1 MMRKR
6 LFAVAWAATLFGCA
20 GSATGPM
27 PAVSVPDAWPDAGAG
42 RILQETGVANLADL
56 PWNTLFPIPELQ
68 ALVEEA
74 WQAGAEPQLA
84 RERLALARAQF
95 GIDSAAQWPTLDLAA
110 SAARQRAPGL
120 SASGNR
126 IGESATIA
134 APAAWELDLWGRLA
148 DRSEAARQ
156 TLLENE
162 ANLDAVRISL
172 AAQVAS
178 LYFDLLDLDAQRAIT
193 LSTRDSRAQSLRLV
207 NARFAGGISS
217 MLDVRQAESLLA
229 VADQSLAE
237 QARRLAQT
245 EHALSALVGRNPG
258 PIARGRSLGEIP
270 LPAEAFAGLPAEL
283 LVRRPDVRA
292 AEAALRS
299 ARASLE
305 AARKAVLPRVSLTT
319 LLGFVSPAL
328 GELLSA
334 DRRAWSAEL
343 AATLPIFDGGRRAA
357 GVDAA
362 AAEERLL
369 LVQYQ
374 SVVRQALREVAD
386 GLTTFATLRAQ
397 HEAGA
402 RVVAANRDRL
412 RIVGARYMAGVAN
425 YFEVLD
431 AERQWF
437 DSALGHA
444 QVTRALHQSVVQLY
458 RALGGGWLPRQA
470 LDG

>member
-1 MMRKR
+1 MMRNR
-6 LFAVAWAATLFGCA
+6 VIAALLAGALLGCA
-20 GSATGPM
+20 SAGTGPA
-27 PAVSVPDAWPDAGAG
+27 PAVTVPETWPQASAGNVAG
-42 RILQETGVANLADL
+42 GPQLADL
-56 PWNTLFPIPELQ
+56 PWHGLFPIPELRN
-68 ALVEEA
+68 LVEEA
-74 WQAGAEPQLA
+74 WQAAPEPQLA

-95 GIDSAAQWPTLDLAA
+95 GIESAARWPTLDLAA

-120 SASGNR
+120 SASENR
-126 IGESATIA
+126 IGESATFA

-156 TLLENE
+156 TVIASE
-162 ANLDAVRISL
+162 ANLEAVRISL

-207 NARFAGGISS
+207 KARFTEGISS

-229 VADQSLAE
+229 AAEQSLAE

-245 EHALSALVGRNPG
+245 EHALSVLVGRNPG
-258 PIARGRSLGEIP
+258 PVARGRSLGEIP
-270 LPAEAFAGLPAEL
+270 LPAEAFAGMPADL
-283 LVRRPDVRA
+283 LVRRTDIRA
-292 AEAALRS
+292 AEAALRG
-299 ARASLE
+299 ARASVE
-305 AARKAVLPRVSLTT
+305 AARKAVLPRVTLTT

-328 GELLSA
+328 AELLSA

-374 SVVRQALREVAD
+374 NAVRQAFREVAD
-386 GLTTFATLRAQ
+386 GLVAFSALRAQ
-397 HEAGA
+397 HEASA
-402 RVVAANRDRL
+402 RMVSANRDRL
-412 RIVGARYMAGVAN
+412 RIVGARYMAGIAS

-437 DSALGHA
+437 DSALLHA
-444 QVTRALHQSVVQLY
+444 QVTRAMHQSVVQLY
-458 RALGGGWLPRQA
+458 RALGGGWQPET
-470 LDG
+470 GGTG